1 MALNP
6 QLLDF
11 IAGPVSIVL
20 SARDHAN
27 RPSITRVYGCRP
39 AGGKLRLF
47 VLRHHSEGL
56 LQDIAQRRNAAA
68 VFSHFRTF
76 QTVQVKACD
85 AEIADFDTADT
96 RALETYRAIGIAELM
111 ALGFPTATA
120 DAYLNSEPIDARLV
134 VSFTPR
140 DIFEQSPGPRASAQ
154 IGEAAA
160 VVAA

>member
-1 MALNP
+1 MHLDS

-39 AGGKLRLF
+39 LAGKLRLF
-47 VLRHHSEGL
+47 VLRHHADGL
-56 LQDIAQRRNAAA
+56 LNDIAQRRSAAA

-76 QTVQVKACD
+76 QTVQIKGWD
-85 AEIADFDTADT
+85 AEITTFDDADE
-96 RALETYRAIGIAELM
+96 RCLEIYRSISVTELM
-111 ALGFPTATA
+111 ALGFPPATA
-120 DAYLNSEPIDARLV
+120 SAYLNSEPADARLV

-140 DIFEQSPGPRASAQ
+140 DIFEQTPGPGAGAKMAVT
-154 IGEAAA
+154 AA
-160 VVAA
+160 

>member
-1 MALNP
+1 MPLTP

-11 IAGPVSIVL
+11 MAGPVSIVL

-39 AGGKLRLF
+39 SDGKLRLF
-47 VLRHHSEGL
+47 VLRHHAEGL
-56 LQDIAQRRNAAA
+56 LRDIAQRRSAAA

-85 AEIADFDTADT
+85 AEIAEFDMADT
-96 RALETYRAIGIAELM
+96 HALETYRAIGTAELM
-111 ALGFPTATA
+111 AQGFPAVTAN
-120 DAYLNSEPIDARLV
+120 AYLNSEPIDARLV

-140 DIFEQSPGPRASAQ
+140 DIFEQSPGPRAGTQ
-154 IGEAAA
+154 IGEVAAVAAA
-160 VVAA
+160 